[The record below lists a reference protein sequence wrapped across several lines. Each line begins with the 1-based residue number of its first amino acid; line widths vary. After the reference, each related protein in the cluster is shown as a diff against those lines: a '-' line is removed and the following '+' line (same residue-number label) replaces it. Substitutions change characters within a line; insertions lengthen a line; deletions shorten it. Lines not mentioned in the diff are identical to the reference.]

1 MVKHELVDALVR
13 AFPGITKQD
22 MSAVVDT
29 LFDGMAQALMRG
41 EAIELRGIGRF
52 NIKER
57 RPMKGRNPKTAASVY
72 VPTRWAVHF
81 RPAESLTKRI
91 NG

>member
-1 MVKHELVDALVR
+1 MVKYELVDALVE

-29 LFDGMAQALMRG
+29 LFEGMAQALMLG

-52 NIKER
+52 TIRER
-57 RPMKGRNPKTAASVY
+57 RPMKGRNPKTETSVF
-72 VPTRWAVHF
+72 VPARWVVNF

>member
-41 EAIELRGIGRF
+41 EAVELRGVGRF
-52 NIKER
+52 DIRER
-57 RPMKGRNPKTAASVY
+57 GPMTGRNPKTEAPVN
-72 VPTRWAVHF
+72 VPARWVVRF